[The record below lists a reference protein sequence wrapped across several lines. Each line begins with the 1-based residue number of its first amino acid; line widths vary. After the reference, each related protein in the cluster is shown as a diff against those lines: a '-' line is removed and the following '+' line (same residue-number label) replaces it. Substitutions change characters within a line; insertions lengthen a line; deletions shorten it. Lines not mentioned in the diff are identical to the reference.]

1 MGNDMNQAEIARRL
15 AELPGHLGVY
25 ICDTGTGETF
35 AHQAEDPIEAAS
47 VIKLTVMAEAFRQ
60 FEAGELN
67 PDELVEIKKEQ
78 HLPSCG
84 ALSYLH
90 DGIRVTWKDLVTL
103 MIILSDNTA
112 TNILI
117 DKLGIEKINA
127 GIAHYG
133 LVGTQLNRKL
143 FQPHLAR
150 QGIKNYVSAAGIGR
164 LMHLLME
171 GKVVSEEASK
181 EMLRIMGDQRLN
193 GKMPFHLHDKGIRC
207 AHKTGEDDGVT
218 HDAGVI
224 WADKP
229 VIFVFLSEKTDVPAA
244 ERLLQDL
251 AAHAAGTTAW

>member
-1 MGNDMNQAEIARRL
+1 MNQAEIARRL
-15 AELPGHLGVY
+15 AELPGHPGVY
-25 ICDTGTGETF
+25 ICDTATGETF
-35 AHQAEDPIEAAS
+35 AYQAEEPIEAAS
-47 VIKLTVMAEAFRQ
+47 VIKLTVMMEAFRQ

-117 DKLGIEKINA
+117 DRLGIEKINA
-127 GIAHYG
+127 GIAHAG

-224 WADKP
+224 WTDKP

-251 AAHAAGTTAW
+251 AAHAAGVLTW

>member
-1 MGNDMNQAEIARRL
+1 MKHEAIAQRL
-15 AELPGHLGVY
+15 ARLPGHVGLY
-25 ICDTGTGETF
+25 ICDTATGESF
-35 AHQAEDPIEAAS
+35 AHQAEEPIEAAS
-47 VIKLTVMAEAFRQ
+47 VIKLPVMVEAFCQ

-67 PDELVEIKKEQ
+67 PNELVEISKAQ

-84 ALSYLH
+84 ALTYLH
-90 DGIRVTWKDLVTL
+90 EGIRVTWRDLVTL

-117 DKLGIEKINA
+117 DKLGIDRINA
-127 GIAHYG
+127 DIARYG
-133 LVGTQLNRKL
+133 LVGTELNRKL

-164 LMHLLME
+164 LMHLLLE
-171 GKVVSEEASK
+171 GKVVSEAASK

-193 GKMPFHLHDKGIRC
+193 GKMPFFLHDKGIRC

-224 WADKP
+224 LMEKP
-229 VIFVFLSEKTDVPAA
+229 VIFVFLSEKTDVPRA

-251 AAHAAGTTAW
+251 AAHAAGVEAL

>member
-1 MGNDMNQAEIARRL
+1 MNHEAIAQRL
-15 AELPGHLGVY
+15 NQLPGHVGLY
-25 ICDTGTGETF
+25 ICDTATGETF
-35 AHQAEDPIEAAS
+35 AHQAEEPIEAAS
-47 VIKLTVMAEAFRQ
+47 VIKLPVMAEAFRQ
-60 FEAGELN
+60 FKAGELN
-67 PDELVEIKKEQ
+67 PDELVEISKEQ

-90 DGIRVTWKDLVTL
+90 EGLRVTWKDLVTL

-117 DKLGIEKINA
+117 DKLGIDRINA
-127 GIAHYG
+127 GIERCG

-150 QGIKNYVSAAGIGR
+150 QGVKNYVSAAGIGR
-164 LMHLLME
+164 LMHLLLE
-171 GKVVSEEASK
+171 GKVVSKEASK

-193 GKMPFHLHDKGIRC
+193 GKMPFFLHDKGIRC

-224 WADKP
+224 LTEKP
-229 VIFVFLSEKTDVPAA
+229 VIFVFLSEKTDVPQA

-251 AAHAAGTTAW
+251 AAHAAGVGAL